1 MTLAVSTRERGQ
13 DGLSR
18 EIDRE
23 GGMISLENVR
33 IFMRAVETGSFSAAG
48 RMLRLS
54 PSVVSYRIQ
63 LLEEHLNCR
72 LLTRTTRSMSLTD
85 AGRVFFER
93 CVEVVEA
100 VERAEAS
107 VAQDGGANPHG
118 TLRVTA
124 PLGLGRRV
132 IAPMLSR
139 YRALQPQTDL
149 RLRLSDHLLDLVQEG
164 VDIAVR
170 MARMEDS
177 SFTLRKIAEVR
188 RVLCAAPA
196 YLTARGHPQTPQD
209 LSEHDC
215 LLLRFP
221 GSQQFRWTLEYRHEA
236 VTIPVSGPFDVDDG
250 DVLTQW
256 ALDGLGIVLKPLFEI
271 ADHIAAGRLIE
282 VLPEA
287 PPQPVTLGLL
297 YPTRRMLPPR
307 AKAFIDLAVEE
318 LRRHLTGRLELI
330 KSPDAAPLPEPA

>member
-1 MTLAVSTRERGQ
+1 
-13 DGLSR
+13 
-18 EIDRE
+18 
-23 GGMISLENVR
+23 MISLENVR

-48 RMLRLS
+48 RMMRLS

-63 LLEEHLNCR
+63 LLEDHLNSR
-72 LLTRTTRSMSLTD
+72 LLTRTTRSMHLTE

-107 VAQDGGANPHG
+107 VATDGGAAPRGN
-118 TLRVTA
+118 LKVTTT
-124 PLGLGRRV
+124 LGLGRRV
-132 IAPMLSR
+132 IAPMLAR
-139 YRALQPQTDL
+139 YRALQPRTDV

-164 VDIAVR
+164 VDVAVR
-170 MARMEDS
+170 LARMDDL
-177 SFTLRKIAEVR
+177 SFTLRKIADVR

-196 YLTARGHPQTPQD
+196 YLAKRDAPVIPQD
-209 LSEHDC
+209 LISHDC

-221 GSQQFRWTLEYRHEA
+221 GSQQFRWTLDFQGEA
-236 VTIPVSGPFDVDDG
+236 VTVPITGPLDADDG

-271 ADHIAAGRLIE
+271 AHLVAEGRLVE

-287 PPQPVTLGLL
+287 PPLPVTLGVL

-307 AKAFIDLAVEE
+307 TKSFIDLTVEE
-318 LRRHLTGRLELI
+318 MRRHLNSQLALLGPQ
-330 KSPDAAPLPEPA
+330 KAASPALTEQIAAR

>member
-1 MTLAVSTRERGQ
+1 
-13 DGLSR
+13 
-18 EIDRE
+18 
-23 GGMISLENVR
+23 MISLENMR

-107 VAQDGGANPHG
+107 VTQDGGANPHG

-132 IAPMLSR
+132 IAPMLAR
-139 YRALQPQTDL
+139 YRALQPKTDL

-164 VDIAVR
+164 LDIAVR
-170 MARMEDS
+170 MALLEDS

-196 YLTARGHPQTPQD
+196 YLDARGEPKTPQD
-209 LSEHDC
+209 LSKHDC

-221 GSQQFRWTLEYRHEA
+221 GSQQFRWTLEHRNEA
-236 VTIPVSGPFDVDDG
+236 VTVPVFGPFDVDDG

-256 ALDGLGIVLKPLFEI
+256 ALDGLGIVLKPLFEV
-271 ADHIAAGRLIE
+271 ADHIAAGRLVE

-287 PPQPVTLGLL
+287 PPLPVTLGLL
-297 YPTRRMLPPR
+297 YPTRRMLAPR
-307 AKAFIDLAVEE
+307 AKTFIDIAVEE
-318 LRRHLTGRLELI
+318 LRRHLTGRLALL
-330 KSPDAAPLPEPA
+330 KSPQAAPVSEAV